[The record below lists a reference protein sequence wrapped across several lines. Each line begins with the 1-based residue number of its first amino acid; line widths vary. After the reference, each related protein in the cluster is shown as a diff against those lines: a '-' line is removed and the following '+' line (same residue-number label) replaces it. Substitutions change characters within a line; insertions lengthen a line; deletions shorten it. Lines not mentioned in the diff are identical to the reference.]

1 MPFIILRPGFV
12 VAPAAYGGSALIRAL
27 AALPIELPPREAGCI
42 LAATDITDITRTVA
56 FVAERWRAGERGWAA
71 TWDVMERDPKTVGVV
86 VDTFRR
92 RFGGSRMLLGLP
104 SWFMDLAA
112 KMGDWVS
119 RLGWSPAVRSSALS
133 ELRRGV
139 QGNPEGWI
147 AATGIQP
154 RSLDEA
160 VLRLDCTVQEKWF
173 ARLYLAKPLV
183 IGSLS
188 VFWIASGLIA
198 LTVAYSQA
206 TAILTSHGFPSPLAE
221 ATTVASSIVD
231 IGVGASI
238 AIKRTCRF
246 GLLAGIGVS
255 ALYMVGAALLTPDL
269 WIEPLGALVKTGPAI
284 VLMLVALA
292 VLDDR

>member
-1 MPFIILRPGFV
+1 M
-12 VAPAAYGGSALIRAL
+12 
-27 AALPIELPPREAGCI
+27 
-42 LAATDITDITRTVA
+42 
-56 FVAERWRAGERGWAA
+56 
-71 TWDVMERDPKTVGVV
+71 DV
-86 VDTFRR
+86 
-92 RFGGSRMLLGLP
+92 
-104 SWFMDLAA
+104 AA

-119 RLGWSPAVRSSALS
+119 HLGWSPAVRSTALS

-198 LTVAYSQA
+198 LTVAYNQA

-231 IGVGASI
+231 IGVGAAI
-238 AIKRTCRF
+238 ATKRTCRF
-246 GLLAGIGVS
+246 GLLAGIGVA